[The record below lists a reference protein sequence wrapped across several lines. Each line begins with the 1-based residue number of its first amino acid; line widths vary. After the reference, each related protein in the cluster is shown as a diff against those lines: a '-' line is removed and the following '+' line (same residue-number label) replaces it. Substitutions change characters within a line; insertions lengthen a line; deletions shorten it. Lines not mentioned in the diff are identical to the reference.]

1 MMKPKIIARNK
12 KHLISLIKKEIK
24 LNGNNCDLNFI
35 DTNKITDMS
44 ELFINSEFNGNISN
58 WDTSHV
64 TDMSFMFYRS
74 KFNNDI
80 SNWDTSQ
87 VIKMIFMFTQAYCNH
102 DISKWNVES
111 VKEMDSMFLQSHIK
125 GNLND
130 WKPYSLKNSNNIF
143 VDTEPAYWANK
154 NNNHLICEAINNYVE
169 KKTLKEKLEDKL
181 PTKSNLTKR
190 NKI

>member
-1 MMKPKIIARNK
+1 MKPIIAKNK
-12 KHLISLIKKEIK
+12 KHLMSLIKKEIK
-24 LNGNNCDLNFI
+24 LNGLECDLNFI
-35 DTNKITDMS
+35 DTSKITDMS

-58 WDTSHV
+58 WNTSHV

-87 VIKMIFMFTQAYCNH
+87 VIKMIFMFTQAYFNN

-111 VKEMDSMFLQSHIK
+111 VKEMDSMFLLSNIK

-130 WKPYSLKNSNNIF
+130 WKPYSLKTSNNIF
-143 VDTEPAYWANK
+143 EDTESAYWANK
-154 NNNHLICEAINNYVE
+154 NNNVHICEAINNYLE
-169 KKTLKEKLEDKL
+169 KKLLKEKLENKL
-181 PTKSNLTKR
+181 ICKPALIKR

>member
-1 MMKPKIIARNK
+1 MKPKIIARNK

-35 DTNKITDMS
+35 DTSKITDMS

-58 WDTSHV
+58 WNTSNV

-80 SNWDTSQ
+80 TNWDTSQ
-87 VIKMIFMFTQAYCNH
+87 VVKMIFMFTQAYFDQ
-102 DISKWNVES
+102 DISKWNVEN
-111 VKEMDSMFLQSHIK
+111 VKEMDSMFLQSHMK

-130 WKPYSLKNSNNIF
+130 WKPYSLKTSNNIF

-154 NNNHLICEAINNYVE
+154 NNNADICESINNYLE
-169 KKTLKEKLEDKL
+169 KKVLKQKLEDKL
-181 PTKSNLTKR
+181 ICKPALIKR